1 MAEINIEEL
10 EQLLR
15 RMGNQGPAGEDSIK
29 ELIKVMTRLSRT
41 GIGSD
46 DFAESIEDASDG
58 LDVFSSVLN
67 KSQKTTKQKLD
78 ELGNAATRVMDN
90 ALGGISSFGQGSSE
104 SAGVITDAAKFAAN
118 AISGVVNAIGSVAGL
133 LGGPITKLIGSFGSA
148 IVSAAAQGAAALI
161 GFYAGQMSSLRE
173 SQRSLISS
181 GVQFANGI
189 DGATDIIKDSNITL
203 GDLKATAESAAD
215 SLRLMQGGATSGI
228 KRLGDSFRRM
238 GDTNQKYLYA
248 LGFTND
254 EILSG
259 MADYAASAE
268 RSGRALSTDELAQGS
283 YAYLK
288 NLRELER
295 LTGVSIKEQAAQQ
308 DANRRSLYVQN
319 QLSDLGAS
327 ERSATEGFLKTIPP
341 MLQDVALSGRGL
353 TTESATLANALPTY
367 AAGIA
372 DITAQLKSGALNE
385 VQAKDRYAAL
395 MNDPK
400 VAEEIRSNQ
409 QIFGQTL
416 ASGYGA
422 LSGFVEALGALQA
435 QITGN
440 IEAAKQATPN
450 PEDMKGPLQDGINSF
465 VQNTKKLET
474 AAQQIAFG
482 LTELLSP
489 AISKMVGAM
498 SDAALKISDIF
509 TGEGKI
515 AQLTNLQKDIQSS
528 KPRSGRATGSSPPVT
543 SYNLSGG
550 DYDKLTDAELATQGV
565 TRSPGY
571 LYGSN
576 YTFDSKKLPKNAL
589 GGLYPANQPFGTPVT
604 VAEAG
609 PEVIA
614 PVKQGPGGAMGIA
627 MPNEYGKQM
636 SGLSINQSKTNE
648 LLSLLNAKTD
658 AMLAAMQSNNRL
670 TRQGN
675 MLAG

>member
-78 ELGNAATRVMDN
+78 ELGNAVTRVMDN
-90 ALGGISSFGQGSSE
+90 ALGGISSFGQGSGE

-118 AISGVVNAIGSVAGL
+118 AISGVVNAISSVAGL

-148 IVSAAAQGAAALI
+148 IVSVAAQLGAALI

-295 LTGVSIKEQAAQQ
+295 LTGVSIKEQSAQQ
-308 DANRRSLYVQN
+308 DANRRSLFVQN
-319 QLSDLGAS
+319 QLLGLGAS
-327 ERSATEGFLKTIPP
+327 ERIATEGFLKTVPSL
-341 MLQDVALSGRGL
+341 LQDFALTGRSL
-353 TTESATLANALPTY
+353 TTESALFAKSLPTY
-367 AAGIA
+367 AEGVR
-372 DITAQLKSGALNE
+372 DITSQLKSGALSE
-385 VQAKDRYAAL
+385 LQAKDRYAAL
-395 MNDPK
+395 LADPK
-400 VAEEIRSNQ
+400 VAEDMKRNLQ
-409 QIFGQTL
+409 LLGQTV
-416 ASGYGA
+416 ADGYGP
-422 LSGFVEALGALQA
+422 LSGLATALGDFQA
-435 QITGN
+435 VLTGN

-450 PEDMKGPLQDGINSF
+450 PEDMKGPLQEGINSF
-465 VQNTKKLET
+465 VKSTKDIDT
-474 AAQQIAFG
+474 AMQQIAFG
-482 LTELLSP
+482 LTKKLEP
-489 AISKMVGAM
+489 AISSMVSAM
-498 SDAALKISDIF
+498 SSAALSISDFF

-528 KPRSGRATGSSPPVT
+528 KPRSGRAAGSSPPIT

-550 DYDKLTDAELATQGV
+550 DYDKLTDAELAAQGV

-576 YTFDSKKLPKNAL
+576 YTFDANKLPKNAL

-636 SGLSINQSKTNE
+636 SGLSVNQSKTNE

-675 MLAG
+675 LLAG